1 MLTHALSA
9 AIETDDRMPKPTEE
23 DREGYCLCRMVPRY
37 LKQYNNW
44 AHATS
49 PLLQLFTA
57 ERSAPIGKVYLV
69 EVWALARGVGVTR
82 EWSYTRYNCY
92 FRVSATKLMPV
103 LEGRTTI
110 SRDIRSWPN
119 PNRIVPCFAAVHEA
133 GCGRFCC
140 RSRLRLA
147 LSGDSVSAGRFSAEA
162 HNDGAA

>member
-69 EVWALARGVGVTR
+69 EV
-82 EWSYTRYNCY
+82 
-92 FRVSATKLMPV
+92 
-103 LEGRTTI
+103 
-110 SRDIRSWPN
+110 
-119 PNRIVPCFAAVHEA
+119 
-133 GCGRFCC
+133 
-140 RSRLRLA
+140 
-147 LSGDSVSAGRFSAEA
+147 
-162 HNDGAA
+162 